1 MWATD
6 SIIEETKVADANVKY
21 DFLPNIIP
29 KITVAQA
36 TKIIDS

>member
-6 SIIEETKVADANVKY
+6 NIIEETNVAEANVKY
-21 DFLPNIIP
+21 DFLPKIIP

-36 TKIIDS
+36 TKSIDS